1 MGTLPLGGMATS
13 GFEHR
18 QIGLEG
24 LRQGV
29 VTAQDRSRGRNDQ
42 AHDEGVVGRR
52 QLVESFAGITA
63 EVQDLC
69 DGDVPDLNRM
79 RVSAGEV
86 LTEPVGSDHRP
97 CT

>member
-1 MGTLPLGGMATS
+1 MGTLPLGGMAAS

-29 VTAQDRSRGRNDQ
+29 VSAQDRSRGRNDQ
-42 AHDEGVVGRR
+42 AHDEGIIGTR
-52 QLVESFAGITA
+52 QLVESFAGVTA
-63 EVQDLC
+63 EVQDLR
-69 DGDVPDLNRM
+69 DGGVPDPYRM
-79 RVSAGEV
+79 RVSPGEV
-86 LTEPVGSDHRP
+86 LAEPVGSDHRP